1 MYKKIIIQLFLLLT
15 LLTIATFV
23 FFFYFKEKEIVKENN
38 IQMEKI
44 TEFKVNEETASLM
57 KNMNYSFSD
66 LNGNNY
72 EILSEFG
79 KIDINDPDKIFMTNV
94 LATIHLKNESPIKIV
109 SKFAN
114 YNKNDHET
122 KFFENVKIMYKIH
135 KVTSQNLNLS
145 FKSNLVTMYNKII
158 YTKPGTKLF
167 ADQFQIDLLT
177 KNSKIFMNNK
187 FEKIKIINKK

>member
-15 LLTIATFV
+15 LVTITTFV
-23 FFFYFKEKEIVKENN
+23 FFFYFKEKEILKENN
-38 IQMEKI
+38 IQMKKI
-44 TEFKVNEETASLM
+44 TELKINKETASLM

-79 KIDINDPDKIFMTNV
+79 KVDINDPDKIFMTNV
-94 LATIHLKNESPIKIV
+94 LATIHLKNKSPIKIV

-114 YNKNDHET
+114 YNTNDHET
-122 KFFENVKIMYKIH
+122 NFFENVKIMYEIH
-135 KVTSQNLNLS
+135 NVTSQNLNLS

-167 ADQFQIDLLT
+167 ADQLQIDLLT

>member
-15 LLTIATFV
+15 LVTITTFV
-23 FFFYFKEKEIVKENN
+23 FFFYFKEKEILKENN
-38 IQMEKI
+38 IQMQKI
-44 TEFKVNEETASLM
+44 TELKITEETASLM

-79 KIDINDPDKIFMTNV
+79 KVDINDPDKIFMTNV

-167 ADQFQIDLLT
+167 ADQLQIDLLT

>member
-15 LLTIATFV
+15 LVTITIFV
-23 FFFYFKEKEIVKENN
+23 FFFYFKEKEILKENN
-38 IQMEKI
+38 IQIKKI
-44 TEFKVNEETASLM
+44 TELEINEETASLM

-79 KIDINDPDKIFMTNV
+79 KVDINDPDKIFMTNV
-94 LATIHLKNESPIKIV
+94 LATIHLKNESPIKV
-109 SKFAN
+109 FSKFAN

-135 KVTSQNLNLS
+135 KATSQNLDLS

-167 ADQFQIDLLT
+167 ADQLQIDLLT

>member
-15 LLTIATFV
+15 LVTITTFV
-23 FFFYFKEKEIVKENN
+23 FFFYFKEKEILKENN
-38 IQMEKI
+38 IQMQKI
-44 TEFKVNEETASLM
+44 TELKINEETASLM

-79 KIDINDPDKIFMTNV
+79 KVDINDPDKIFMTNV

-135 KVTSQNLNLS
+135 NVTSQNLNLS

-167 ADQFQIDLLT
+167 ADQLQIDLLT

>member
-1 MYKKIIIQLFLLLT
+1 MHKKIIIQLFLLLT
-15 LLTIATFV
+15 LLSIATFV

-44 TEFKVNEETASLM
+44 TEPKVNEETASLI

-79 KIDINDPDKIFMTNV
+79 KVDINDPDKIFMTNV

-167 ADQFQIDLLT
+167 ADQLQIDLLT

>member
-15 LLTIATFV
+15 VFTIATFV

-44 TEFKVNEETASLM
+44 TELKINEKTSSLI

-79 KIDINDPDKIFMTNV
+79 KVDINDPDKIFMTNV

-167 ADQFQIDLLT
+167 ADQLQIDLLT

>member
-1 MYKKIIIQLFLLLT
+1 MHKKIIIQLFLLLT
-15 LLTIATFV
+15 LVTITTFV
-23 FFFYFKEKEIVKENN
+23 FFFYFKEKEILKENN
-38 IQMEKI
+38 IQMQKI
-44 TEFKVNEETASLM
+44 TELKINEETASLM

-79 KIDINDPDKIFMTNV
+79 KVDINDPDKIFMTNV

-167 ADQFQIDLLT
+167 ADQLQIDLLT

>member
-1 MYKKIIIQLFLLLT
+1 MK
-15 LLTIATFV
+15 
-23 FFFYFKEKEIVKENN
+23 
-38 IQMEKI
+38 KI
-44 TEFKVNEETASLM
+44 TELKINEETASLM

-79 KIDINDPDKIFMTNV
+79 KVDINDPDKIFMTNV
-94 LATIHLKNESPIKIV
+94 LATIHLKNKSPIKIV

-114 YNKNDHET
+114 YNTNDHET
-122 KFFENVKIMYKIH
+122 NFFENVKIMYEIH
-135 KVTSQNLNLS
+135 NVASQNLDLS

-158 YTKPGTKLF
+158 YTKPGTRLF
-167 ADQFQIDLLT
+167 ADQLQIDLLT

>member
-15 LLTIATFV
+15 LLSIATFV
-23 FFFYFKEKEIVKENN
+23 FFFYFKEKEILKENN
-38 IQMEKI
+38 IQMKKI
-44 TEFKVNEETASLM
+44 TEHKINEKTASLM
-57 KNMNYSFSD
+57 KNMVYSFSD

-79 KIDINDPDKIFMTNV
+79 KVDINDPDKIFMTNV
-94 LATIHLKNESPIKIV
+94 SATIHLKNESPIKIV

-122 KFFENVKIMYKIH
+122 EFFENVKIMYKIH
-135 KVTSQNLNLS
+135 KATSQNLNLS

-167 ADQFQIDLLT
+167 ADQLQIDLLT

-187 FEKIKIINKK
+187 FEKIKIINEK

>member
-15 LLTIATFV
+15 LLTITIFV
-23 FFFYFKEKEIVKENN
+23 FFFYFKEKEILKENN
-38 IQMEKI
+38 IQMKKI
-44 TEFKVNEETASLM
+44 TEHKINEKTASLM
-57 KNMNYSFSD
+57 KNMVYSFSD

-79 KIDINDPDKIFMTNV
+79 KVDINDPDKIFMTNV

-122 KFFENVKIMYKIH
+122 EFFENVKIMYKIH
-135 KVTSQNLNLS
+135 KATSQNLNLS

-167 ADQFQIDLLT
+167 ADQLQIDLLT

-187 FEKIKIINKK
+187 FEKIKIINEK

>member
-1 MYKKIIIQLFLLLT
+1 MYKKKIIQLFLLLT
-15 LLTIATFV
+15 LVTITTFV
-23 FFFYFKEKEIVKENN
+23 FFFYFKEKEILKENN
-38 IQMEKI
+38 IQMQKI
-44 TEFKVNEETASLM
+44 TELKINEETASLM

-79 KIDINDPDKIFMTNV
+79 KVDINDPDKIFMTNV

-167 ADQFQIDLLT
+167 ADQLQIDLLT

>member
-15 LLTIATFV
+15 LVTITTFV
-23 FFFYFKEKEIVKENN
+23 FFFYFKEKVILKENN

-44 TEFKVNEETASLM
+44 TELKINEETASLM

-79 KIDINDPDKIFMTNV
+79 KVDINDPDKIFMTNV
-94 LATIHLKNESPIKIV
+94 LATIHLKNKSPIKV
-109 SKFAN
+109 FSKFAN

-122 KFFENVKIMYKIH
+122 KFFENVKIMYEIH

-145 FKSNLVTMYNKII
+145 FKNNLVTMYNKII

-167 ADQFQIDLLT
+167 ADQLQIDLLT
-177 KNSKIFMNNK
+177 KNSKIFMNSK